1 MERKNKPWHAITLTL
16 ITTLIAE
23 LFFGTTPVSRA
34 FILIPQLLFYG
45 SGSILIREIAR
56 RRRFGWPAIILLGLA
71 FGCIEEGLTLQS
83 FFNPHFLGINLAQ
96 GRVAGI
102 NTLWVIHSA
111 GYHCFWSICSSLLIT
126 ELIFSKTAAEP
137 WIGKVGV
144 WISGIV
150 FLVICL
156 ALNTQFRKMSGF
168 NSTLPYYLGTL
179 AVVGVLVVS
188 AFKIAPLQTNTKTN
202 HISPGF
208 WLIVLCTFLIAA
220 SWLSGM
226 FLQYILPQASPF
238 ISLGLA
244 LFTIGAGFFSL
255 RYWSA
260 SIYWNNTRKCAV
272 ATGMIAAE
280 LLFGYFITKNHP
292 VDHIGHIVII
302 LIVLVLFYFLKRH
315 STETDI
321 SKTLLQRY

>member
-1 MERKNKPWHAITLTL
+1 MERRNKPWQAITLAV

-23 LFFGTTPVSRA
+23 LLFGTTPVSRA
-34 FILIPQLLFYG
+34 FILVPQLLFYG

-83 FFNPHFLGINLAQ
+83 FFNPHFLGINLSQ
-96 GRVAGI
+96 GRVAGV
-102 NTLWVIHSA
+102 NTLWAIHSA
-111 GYHCFWSICSSLLIT
+111 GYHCFWSICSALLIT

-137 WIGKVGV
+137 WIGKIGV

-150 FLVICL
+150 FLLICL

-179 AVVGVLVVS
+179 AVVVVLVVS
-188 AFKIAPLQTNTKTN
+188 AFKIAPLRTNIKTN
-202 HISPGF
+202 QVSPGF

-220 SWLSGM
+220 SWLCGM

-238 ISLGLA
+238 ISLGFA
-244 LFTIGAGFFSL
+244 LITIGAGFFSL
-255 RYWSA
+255 LYWTA
-260 SIYWNNTRKCAV
+260 SIYWNYTGKCAV
-272 ATGMIAAE
+272 AAGMIAAE
-280 LLFGYFITKNHP
+280 LLIGYFITKNHQ
-292 VDHIGHIVII
+292 VDHIGHIIII
-302 LIVLVLFYFLKRH
+302 LIVLGLFYLLKRH
-315 STETDI
+315 FTKIDI
-321 SKTLLQRY
+321 NQTPL